1 MEGLLD
7 LLLVVAAP
15 FAACVILVGIHCYL
29 GIHVVRRG
37 VIFVDLSLA
46 QIAAFG
52 SAVALLVGFELDS
65 LVAYF
70 ISLGFTFVGAAIFS
84 LWRFTEKGIPQ
95 EALIGIAYAVASAA
109 SVMVLSHSP
118 HGHEEI
124 KTMLV
129 GSVLYVDWW
138 EVLIILVLYS
148 LVGLLHLIFREKFF
162 AITRSHSEAKAQGI
176 NVPFWD
182 FVFYMTFGLVVTS
195 SVKIA
200 GVLLVFSYLV
210 VPAVIA
216 MIFETR
222 STHRLI
228 FGWIAGLVVTM
239 LGFVVTLIWDY
250 PIGAS
255 IVAMFGAVLVVITAF
270 YIVTG
275 RAN

>member
-7 LLLVVAAP
+7 LLPVVAAP
-15 FAACVILVGIHCYL
+15 FAACLVLIGIHCYL

-52 SAVALLVGFELDS
+52 SAVALLFGFELNS
-65 LVAYF
+65 LTAYF

-84 LWRFTEKGIPQ
+84 FWKYSDRGIPQ
-95 EALIGIAYAVASAA
+95 EALIGVAYAVASAA
-109 SVMVLSHSP
+109 SIMVLSHSP

-129 GSVLYVDWW
+129 GSVLYVDWG
-138 EVLIILVLYS
+138 EVLKITVLYS
-148 LVGLLHLIFREKFF
+148 LVGLVHFVLRDKFF
-162 AITRSHSEAKAQGI
+162 AITRSHEQAEQSGI
-176 NVPFWD
+176 NVALWD

-216 MIFETR
+216 IIFNTKDT
-222 STHRLI
+222 SRLL
-228 FGWIAGLVVTM
+228 FGWGAGLVVTM
-239 LGFVVTLIWDY
+239 LGFGVALIWDY

-255 IVAMFGAVLVVITAF
+255 IVAMFGVVLLLITIVQKVIL
-270 YIVTG
+270 

>member
-1 MEGLLD
+1 MQSLLD
-7 LLLVVAAP
+7 LLPVIAAP
-15 FAACVILVGIHCYL
+15 FTACLVLIGIHCYL
-29 GIHVVRRG
+29 GIHVVHRG

-52 SAVALLVGFELDS
+52 STVALFFGFELDS

-70 ISLGFTFVGAAIFS
+70 ISLGFTFIGAAIFS
-84 LWRFTEKGIPQ
+84 FWRFTEKGIPQ

-109 SVMVLSHSP
+109 SIMVLSHSP

-129 GSVLYVDWW
+129 GSVLYVDWAD
-138 EVLIILVLYS
+138 VLKILILYS
-148 LVGLLHLIFREKFF
+148 LVGVIHFMFREKFF
-162 AITRSHSEAKAQGI
+162 AITRSHVEAEQAGI
-176 NVPFWD
+176 NVPAWD
-182 FVFYMTFGLVVTS
+182 FLFYMTFGLVVTS

-216 MIFETR
+216 IIFQQK
-222 STHRLI
+222 STSRLL
-228 FGWIAGLVVTM
+228 FGWGAGLLVTL
-239 LGFVVTLIWDY
+239 LGFLVALIWDY

-255 IVAMFGAVLVVITAF
+255 IVAMFGLVLLLITIGHTVFA
-270 YIVTG
+270 
-275 RAN
+275 RAD